1 MSTTQISHNTGSKS
15 QADRAVTPGG
25 RVAFGREMRRLFNFA
40 PSYTPLNHGSFG
52 TFPRSVLERRFK
64 VLQDWEERE
73 CITYRFDYPERLRE
87 SRALVAP
94 LLGAHVDELVLIPN
108 ATTGVNTILRNLVYE
123 KGDVIVYPATIYS
136 ACLKVIQHL
145 EETTPVRRHGI
156 SIKYPIEDDDLVEL
170 FKATAKR
177 LTGEGHRVRAA
188 VFDTIASRPGV
199 RIPWERI
206 VKACKEL
213 GILSVIDGA
222 HAIGH
227 LDMTH
232 TGTLKPDF
240 LVTNLHKWLF
250 VPRGCAVLYVP
261 FANQHL
267 FKTALPTSHGFL
279 NAELRPSKSTNSYFV
294 ELFKDL
300 ATVDTTPYLLI
311 PEALRFRDEVC
322 GGEGAIRAYCAR
334 IARQG
339 GDIVARILGTEV
351 LDNKSGSLRWGAAFA
366 NVRLP
371 IPVVEDRDVEGTL
384 SVADIEPALLWLF
397 AVAAE
402 EYDTYFQTFFFQGV
416 IWTRL
421 SAQVYLDIDDFSW
434 AGATLKELSARL
446 LSGEWKTGGAK
457 VVPPRHRLAKL

>member
-1 MSTTQISHNTGSKS
+1 
-15 QADRAVTPGG
+15 
-25 RVAFGREMRRLFNFA
+25 MRRLFNFA
-40 PSYTPLNHGSFG
+40 PGYTPLNHGSFG
-52 TFPRSVLERRFK
+52 TFPRSVLEHRFK

-73 CITYRFDYPERLRE
+73 CISYRFGYPEKLKE

-94 LLGAHVDELVLIPN
+94 FLGAHTDEVVLIPN
-108 ATTGVNTILRNLVYE
+108 ATTGVNTILCNLVYE

-136 ACLKVIQHL
+136 ACLKVIQSL
-145 EETTPVRRHGI
+145 EETTPVRGHGI
-156 SIKYPIEDDDLVEL
+156 SVKYPIEDDDLVEL
-170 FKATAKR
+170 FKATAKH
-177 LTGEGHRVRAA
+177 LTAEGHRVKVA
-188 VFDTIASRPGV
+188 VLDTIASRPGV

-213 GILSVIDGA
+213 GILSLIDGA

-250 VPRGCAVLYVP
+250 VPRGCAALYVP

-267 FKTALPTSHGFL
+267 FRTALPTSHGFL
-279 NAELRPSKSTNSYFV
+279 NAELRPSKSTNRYFI

-300 ATVDTTPYLLI
+300 ATVDVTPYLLI
-311 PEALRFRDEVC
+311 PAALRFREEVC
-322 GGEGAIRAYCAR
+322 GGEGPIRAYCAR

-339 GDIVARILGTEV
+339 GDIVADTLGTEV
-351 LDNKSGSLRWGAAFA
+351 LDNKSGSLRWGSAFA

-371 IPVVEDRDVEGTL
+371 IPVVEGRDVEGAL
-384 SVADIEPALLWLF
+384 SVADLEPALEWLF
-397 AVAAE
+397 TIAAK

-416 IWTRL
+416 LWTRL
-421 SAQVYLDIDDFSW
+421 SAQVYLDLDDFSW
-434 AGATLKELSARL
+434 AGITLKELSARL
-446 LSGEWKTGGAK
+446 RSGEWKKGGAK
-457 VVPPRHRLAKL
+457 AVPRHRLAKL